1 MTEQMSE
8 NGAVGE
14 SVVLTEETTPV
25 KKSSRKAYALGI
37 LGVMVMAAA
46 FAAIIIF
53 HDKLREMQQWGY
65 LGAFLISILGGATVI
80 IYVPMQP
87 VVFALGGAMAGPW
100 SVFLLGMA
108 AAAGEVIGGMTIY
121 MTGQGAGK
129 AISNNKNAR
138 FQKAYQRMLS
148 FIKRRGAIALFLVT
162 FIMNPFFYPAAF
174 ACGALCMDLKKFI
187 PVVIAGKII
196 KCMTVVYA
204 GYFGLRGIFHALGV
218 AI

>member
-1 MTEQMSE
+1 MTEQLSE
-8 NGAVGE
+8 KQALGE
-14 SVVLTEETTPV
+14 TAALTQETIPV

-37 LGVMVMAAA
+37 LGAALTAAA

-53 HDKLREMQQWGY
+53 RDELRGMQQWGY

-100 SVFLLGMA
+100 PVFLLGMA
-108 AAAGEVIGGMTIY
+108 AAAGEVIGGLTIY
-121 MTGQGAGK
+121 MTGQGTGK

-138 FQKAYQRMLS
+138 FQRAYHRMLN
-148 FIKRRGAIALFLVT
+148 FIRRRGAVALFLVT

-174 ACGALCMDLKKFI
+174 ASGALNMGLKKFI
-187 PVVIAGKII
+187 PVIIVGKII

-204 GYFGLRGIFHALGV
+204 GYFGFKALFNALGI
-218 AI
+218 AL